1 MPSTSCF
8 QLNLIL
14 SGILGHFVL
23 WSPER
28 RVTACRGGGIP
39 TDRLGGLGQRDS
51 GRWVK
56 SCGDPAADA
65 VGELSLRWVWG
76 GVYFPSLSHD
86 FFSQLWFLAGLTFQ
100 FPELILGSWDW
111 LFLSDPGPRLSPS
124 FDEFRPTGSHNP
136 HSFTLLSSQWG
147 GTVVPV
153 PPPAQR
159 PSGSRKL
166 NRGAMEWESWK
177 AQRGW
182 GWGATS
188 CLQIR
193 R

>member
-1 MPSTSCF
+1 M
-8 QLNLIL
+8 
-14 SGILGHFVL
+14 
-23 WSPER
+23 
-28 RVTACRGGGIP
+28 TACRGGGIP

-124 FDEFRPTGSHNP
+124 FDEFRPSHWLTQ
-136 HSFTLLSSQWG
+136 STLFHAPLQSVGRNCSAG
-147 GTVVPV
+147 
-153 PPPAQR
+153 PPTSPKTL
-159 PSGSRKL
+159 RKQ
-166 NRGAMEWESWK
+166 ETE
-177 AQRGW
+177 
-182 GWGATS
+182 
-188 CLQIR
+188 
-193 R
+193 